1 MIRQKPANIEQG
13 LINTIEIKAPTEM
26 ATGVMLATAVA
37 ALQALNPHLRIRD
50 ARKNHDLRKN
60 KKTPRRDEVII
71 NRDVQSSKQLLGRL
85 NGAPV
90 DGKAIT
96 DPIWKRGALI
106 NATMKT
112 TAPLGG
118 LDDIKM
124 VQESMIKV
132 LEHVNQ
138 GHNVDYLT

>member
-1 MIRQKPANIEQG
+1 M
-13 LINTIEIKAPTEM
+13 
-26 ATGVMLATAVA
+26 
-37 ALQALNPHLRIRD
+37 
-50 ARKNHDLRKN
+50 
-60 KKTPRRDEVII
+60 II